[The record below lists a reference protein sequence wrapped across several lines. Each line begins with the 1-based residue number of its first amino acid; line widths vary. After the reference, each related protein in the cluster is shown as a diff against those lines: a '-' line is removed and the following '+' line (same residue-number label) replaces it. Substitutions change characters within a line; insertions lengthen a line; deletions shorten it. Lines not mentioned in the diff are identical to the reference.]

1 MNYTDRETPYTRV
14 IEHRHFE
21 KTGSPVTWVSRE
33 YSVDYKETGEPYY
46 PINDKV
52 NMELYA
58 KYRKMADS
66 DDKLLLGGRLAQYA
80 YFDMDKTIRAALE
93 LVDKE
98 IGCHE

>member
-21 KTGSPVTWVSRE
+21 KTESPVTWVSRE

-46 PINDKV
+46 PINDKT

-66 DDKLLLGGRLAQYA
+66 DDKLVLGGRLAQYA

-93 LVDKE
+93 LMDKE
-98 IGCHE
+98 LGCHE